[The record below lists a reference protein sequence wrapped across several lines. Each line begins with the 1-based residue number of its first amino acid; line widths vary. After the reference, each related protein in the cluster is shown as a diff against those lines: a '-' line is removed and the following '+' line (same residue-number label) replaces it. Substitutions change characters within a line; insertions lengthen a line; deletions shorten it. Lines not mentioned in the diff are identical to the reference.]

1 MAEQASIVAELIVD
15 AAVRAAIISND
26 RAELTTLLETRSSDG
41 GLYLA
46 ADLNRADCIAALLPY
61 TTGSAIDKPAK
72 YSTTP
77 LHVASSKGHA
87 ECVQLLLAA
96 KAAIDQPTSD
106 GRTPLLA
113 ACYYGRTACVR
124 LLLGAHASVD
134 RPNKREARPLF
145 SASNNGHT
153 ECVRLLLGASASV
166 NLPACDGLTNLHAAS
181 NGGNSNGTVLVGD
194 LARKSTPCVWAEN
207 TRRLVCGL

>member
-96 KAAIDQPTSD
+96 DQRWQD
-106 GRTPLLA
+106 AA
-113 ACYYGRTACVR
+113 ACR
-124 LLLGAHASVD
+124 LLLRPD
-134 RPNKREARPLF
+134 RLRTSIAWRP
-145 SASNNGHT
+145 
-153 ECVRLLLGASASV
+153 RLRR
-166 NLPACDGLTNLHAAS
+166 PA
-181 NGGNSNGTVLVGD
+181 
-194 LARKSTPCVWAEN
+194 
-207 TRRLVCGL
+207 